1 MDESGGP
8 ASGQGGSGPPGP
20 LEGIRVAVP
29 ATRRAAETAA
39 LVRRWGGEPL
49 VGPLL
54 EEVPVEDEAPL
65 RAATEEV
72 VAAPA
77 TWSVHLTGVGTR
89 RWLARAEAWGL
100 RDPLQAVLAA
110 ARIVARGPKTNAALA
125 EHGLKAVW
133 TPPGETSGEI
143 ARWLAPQV
151 DEADTVAVQL
161 YGDPVPGLTAT
172 LDSTGARV
180 VRIAPYRWALPA
192 DAERS
197 EAAQRGVAAIAAAE
211 VQALVVTSAVQAA
224 NLFAVARTLGL
235 EADLRRSLN
244 ERIFTAAVGEV
255 SRSGLE
261 REGVPV
267 DFVAD
272 PARLGALIR
281 GLAACSGRIRAKAA
295 AGRSQ
300 PL

>member
-1 MDESGGP
+1 MDESNGQEGSRPP
-8 ASGQGGSGPPGP
+8 AP

-54 EEVPVEDEAPL
+54 EEVAVEDEGPL
-65 RAATEEV
+65 RAATEQI

-89 RWLARAEAWGL
+89 RWLARAQAWGL
-100 RDPLQAVLAA
+100 RDPLLAVLAA
-110 ARIVARGPKTNAALA
+110 ARIVARGPKTSAALS
-125 EHGLKAVW
+125 EHGLKAAW
-133 TPPGETSGEI
+133 IPPGETSGEI

-151 DEADTVAVQL
+151 GAADTVAIQL
-161 YGDPVPGLTAT
+161 YGEPVPGLTAT
-172 LDSTGARV
+172 LAAAGARV
-180 VRIAPYRWALPA
+180 VEVAPYRWALPA

-197 EAAQRGVAAIAAAE
+197 EAAQRVVVAIAAAE

-255 SRSGLE
+255 SRGGLE

-281 GLAACSGRIRAKAA
+281 GLAASSDRIRAKSGE
-295 AGRSQ
+295 GRKHH
-300 PL
+300 L

>member
-1 MDESGGP
+1 MDES
-8 ASGQGGSGPPGP
+8 SGQEGARPPAP

-54 EEVPVEDEAPL
+54 EEVPVEDEAPM
-65 RAATEEV
+65 RAATEEI

-100 RDPLQAVLAA
+100 RDPLLAGLA
-110 ARIVARGPKTNAALA
+110 GARIVARGP
-125 EHGLKAVW
+125 H
-133 TPPGETSGEI
+133 
-143 ARWLAPQV
+143 
-151 DEADTVAVQL
+151 
-161 YGDPVPGLTAT
+161 
-172 LDSTGARV
+172 
-180 VRIAPYRWALPA
+180 
-192 DAERS
+192 
-197 EAAQRGVAAIAAAE
+197 
-211 VQALVVTSAVQAA
+211 TSAVQAA

-235 EADLRRSLN
+235 EADLRRCLN
-244 ERIFTAAVGEV
+244 ERIFTAAVGGV

-261 REGVPV
+261 REGVRV
-267 DFVAD
+267 DFVAE

-281 GLAACSGRIRAKAA
+281 GLAASSDRIRAKAGG
-295 AGRSQ
+295 GRED